1 MPLTN
6 PVAKVAWTDTRL
18 IGECLRGDETAWEAL
33 IDKYKNLIFSIPVR
47 RGFSRED
54 ATDIFQGVAAQLL
67 SELARIREP
76 EALASWLIQVTSHA
90 CTQWQKQ
97 QTRMVGDGASHGVVP
112 ETNRET
118 VETPESLLFE
128 ARREQTLR
136 VAVMRGTAQ
145 CRQLIQSLFY
155 ENPPLPYPEVAARL
169 GLSTSSVGFV
179 RRKCLDRLRRFLDE
193 SGFR

>member
-1 MPLTN
+1 MSPADSA
-6 PVAKVAWTDTRL
+6 AKVSRTDTRL
-18 IGECLRGDETAWEAL
+18 IGDCLRGDETAWEAL

-76 EALASWLIQVTSHA
+76 EALAAWLIQVTVHA
-90 CTQWQKQ
+90 CTRAQKQ
-97 QTRMVGDGASHGVVP
+97 QSRMSGDTAPGVVP
-112 ETNRET
+112 LVEHQTA
-118 VETPESLLFE
+118 ETPESLLFE
-128 ARREQTLR
+128 ARREQILR
-136 VAVMRGTAQ
+136 VAVERGTPQ
-145 CRQLIQSLFY
+145 CRKLIQALFY

-169 GLSTSSVGFV
+169 GLATSSVGFV